1 MKNIK
6 PILCIGLILVL
17 GLMYGCSKQQIVKP
31 IGETVT
37 LTVNVIAPND
47 TLELLKDGKVF
58 FQSKTT
64 ENVTKISVG
73 EGGTEIQIRKKGD
86 TEILAT
92 RIVHPHAFQQT
103 IEIIF
108 EDGKVYEK
116 FINLV
121 ITGFK
126 ASGVLEIYID
136 GKLVPSN
143 GMDENGNPPI
153 PTDARVPIAPG
164 QNRLVEV
171 RKRGETAVLA
181 SQVIVPDQEK
191 QEFKFYYDGEK
202 NISTINVGPLS
213 NPENMLVIARFS
225 STVGVYAGPA
235 DFVLFKNV
243 NGVVTNLKEKIE
255 LPEDGSFGK
264 TIELPSLPPKGVYY
278 GKIVKRGTISEL
290 PYNTANEML
299 PIRPLYEIIVNFTAG
314 GAAIFSLKDNKVVRE
329 RPAAL
334 KGTTFSLV
342 GNDIARYIKTITF
355 K

>member
-6 PILCIGLILVL
+6 YMICIGLSLVL
-17 GLMYGCSKQQIVKP
+17 GLMYSCSKQQIVKP
-31 IGETVT
+31 IGETVA

-64 ENVTKISVG
+64 QNVTKITVG
-73 EGGTEIQIRKKGD
+73 EGGTEIQIRKKGE
-86 TEILAT
+86 TAIMAT
-92 RIVHPHAFQQT
+92 RMIHPNAFQQT

-108 EDGKVYEK
+108 EDGKIYEK
-116 FINLV
+116 FINLI

-126 ASGVLEIYID
+126 ASGILEVYID

-143 GMDENGNPPI
+143 GTDENGNPTV
-153 PTDARVPIAPG
+153 PTDARVPVAPG

-171 RKRGETAVLA
+171 RKRGETAAIA
-181 SQVIVPDQEK
+181 SQVIVPDQDK

-213 NPENMLVIARFS
+213 NPEHMVVIARFS
-225 STVGVYAGPA
+225 STVGVYTGPA

-243 NGVVTNLKEKIE
+243 NGVVTNLNMKIE

-278 GKIVKRGTISEL
+278 GKIVKRGTINEP

-299 PIRPLYEIIVNFTAG
+299 PIRPLYEIIITFTAG

-334 KGTTFSLV
+334 KGTTFSIV